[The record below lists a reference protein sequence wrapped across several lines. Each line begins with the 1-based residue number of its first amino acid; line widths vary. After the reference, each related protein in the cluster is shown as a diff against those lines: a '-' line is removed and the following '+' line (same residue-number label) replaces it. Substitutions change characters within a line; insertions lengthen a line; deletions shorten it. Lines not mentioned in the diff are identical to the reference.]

1 MSKESVVTLGG
12 LLGDQMRHKTVVIAL
27 GSLVLNKPV
36 NPEPAYYFRDI
47 PDKSF
52 VKVLKG

>member
-52 VKVLKG
+52 VKVTKG